1 MVNFEMKINGLKN
14 IVINKIQEMLDDDF
28 YSAIDIEIL
37 KNIIGIIY
45 KADIIKEIIDIDDNK
60 EIVNGEELCDYEKML
75 KRLVTEKNETKRE
88 IIAYQLNKEIEFFL
102 ED

>member
-45 KADIIKEIIDIDDNK
+45 KADIIKEIIDIDDN
-60 EIVNGEELCDYEKML
+60 
-75 KRLVTEKNETKRE
+75 
-88 IIAYQLNKEIEFFL
+88 
-102 ED
+102 